1 MKFPL
6 EKKPRI
12 QISITRI
19 MKEFYVG
26 LVLLVP
32 ACIQPGFVE
41 AKTCTEIWIPGN
53 FLVQKQSTVP
63 TDVSCPDYS
72 AWVPTFYPAIRSEEA
87 LPTESDV
94 IPIGS
99 MTVGGD
105 AELIW
110 PFDIEI
116 GPDMTVRA
124 SSDAILTLEGGSD
137 ISHMTSAQPSRGV
150 TLIGNSTLK
159 KTGEET
165 SVIKVPINAE
175 NNNSFASTVIAS
187 QGRLELNDTEGFSRL
202 GAVEFIGDIV
212 VRSGDFRGG
221 VGGNDGLIFG
231 DLEWHSG
238 HLSDIRLFGNNVVG
252 NGASIIIGRSEEAI
266 FGGAFPGNLVISE
279 RLVLNGDGIFIQEES
294 SATAEEPRLLRNI
307 GIIDKVTGEGD
318 ASIGQG
324 LLRLVVDPGSLIRSQ
339 SGSYIFNLHRLD
351 VNAAEM
357 DTGPGA
363 MSFEGDGDRFIENSN
378 LNGDFNFMGAGVT
391 QITNSTINGAVNF
404 FGGETVLNGMPP
416 ISGLVTIGSGI
427 FTSNIAPLEG
437 NFLWLGGK
445 AKRLQIGTSDPLSA
459 LIRIP
464 HNDSLG
470 IGSLVIG
477 GTTSIEGDADF
488 VCSPRYAEPCGFGG
502 RGIIRKNSGTGTT
515 RIGEGNL
522 DFSLRRVADQPNS
535 GSLVAD
541 TGIIELNLSEG
552 PPNTVIPNQFEGANL
567 AAMSGEIHFVGNSRM
582 EFSDSLLEG
591 NIILFDT
598 TETRFHG
605 TQFNGNIRL
614 LDGEY
619 EFVDTA
625 ESSNGLSLEGGR
637 FGTRGIDSAGLAGN
651 SYWSGGVAD
660 GLVNG
665 GPNLASAN
673 LKLNAGEPLRI
684 SVEDLANYG
693 TISIEESGVLV
704 AAEVDNFGGNTL
716 ENYGTIVRQGAAGV
730 SQIGEGELELDSE
743 GGSIV
748 ANAGV
753 LALDVGG
760 EFIDSSIIGDG
771 GQIRF
776 NGQRP
781 QSFDNSEI
789 GGDVVFM
796 TRAIIENSVINEG
809 VRFGGGAVFQN
820 IASESGPFIFE
831 GGRFDSSDAIQ
842 GEIEWIGGQIG
853 ALTLGVPNEPDAGQ
867 SKLTLFPSDSTRI
880 VLELINRATIH
891 GEGNIQGNGSLIN
904 HGVLSP
910 GNPETALGMI
920 VTSAGVV
927 PESEGN
933 VRLDIADDGNSDRI
947 IIEGFRP
954 IELKGQLMVRLASG
968 STGEFGSAGEE
979 FDLIESSSISGAF
992 DTVVL
997 PPAGPFETQYDL
1009 SIVSTPDNREVLR
1022 LTASSA
1028 EVSVLPGCVDLGDQ
1042 PLGAMVTSDFLII
1055 ENRGFSELSVSS
1067 VAIEGTDSGDFSIS
1081 SPSDDCTGS
1090 NLPDGDFCGF
1100 QIEYTPSGPG
1110 LREAQAVIE
1119 TSAPNSPHSI
1129 NLQGTNDVLF
1139 IDNFSSETCQ

>member
-1 MKFPL
+1 
-6 EKKPRI
+6 
-12 QISITRI
+12 
-19 MKEFYVG
+19 
-26 LVLLVP
+26 
-32 ACIQPGFVE
+32 
-41 AKTCTEIWIPGN
+41 
-53 FLVQKQSTVP
+53 
-63 TDVSCPDYS
+63 
-72 AWVPTFYPAIRSEEA
+72 
-87 LPTESDV
+87 
-94 IPIGS
+94 
-99 MTVGGD
+99 MTVGSG

-110 PFDIEI
+110 PFDVEI
-116 GPDMTVRA
+116 GPDMEVRA
-124 SSDAILTLEGGSD
+124 NNATLTLNGGNN
-137 ISHMTSAQPSRGV
+137 ISHWDPGSPSRGIELRRDSELLKTDGGNSWINVPISTALVGTSTPEVLVPSGRLTLNSQGFPSLINDLTVVGDVVLDGGIFRGRGIEQGNYKWRAGVIGGFRIPAGSVV
-150 TLIGNSTLK
+150 TIVEGGQKRIIGNR
-159 KTGEET
+159 G
-165 SVIKVPINAE
+165 I
-175 NNNSFASTVIAS
+175 
-187 QGRLELNDTEGFSRL
+187 FSD
-202 GAVEFIGDIV
+202 IGDGRISEGGYLNQGTIQIDGDMLAFAAQPGGSGDSFDSTGVIEKISGTGTATIGMGAIGGFINGGV
-212 VRSGDFRGG
+212 VRSNEGRLAFDVGHMTISNTQLDAHQGQIAFTGGGERSIQDSVLMGDF
-221 VGGNDGLIFG
+221 
-231 DLEWHSG
+231 E
-238 HLSDIRLFGNNVVG
+238 
-252 NGASIIIGRSEEAI
+252 
-266 FGGAFPGNLVISE
+266 
-279 RLVLNGDGIFIQEES
+279 
-294 SATAEEPRLLRNI
+294 
-307 GIIDKVTGEGD
+307 VTGSGRTSFRQTAID
-318 ASIGQG
+318 G
-324 LLRLVVDPGSLIRSQ
+324 LLRLDGGEVEFISRPKDEGTVILE
-339 SGSYIFNLHRLD
+339 SGSFQG
-351 VNAAEM
+351 NALS
-357 DTGPGA
+357 PV
-363 MSFEGDGDRFIENSN
+363 
-378 LNGDFNFMGAGVT
+378 LGDFIWNGGVANGFEIGA
-391 QITNSTINGAVNF
+391 
-404 FGGETVLNGMPP
+404 
-416 ISGLVTIGSGI
+416 
-427 FTSNIAPLEG
+427 
-437 NFLWLGGK
+437 
-445 AKRLQIGTSDPLSA
+445 SDPSSA
-459 LIRIP
+459 LMRIP
-464 HNDSLG
+464 ASASPRIASFTN
-470 IGSLVIG
+470 G
-477 GTTSIEGDADF
+477 GTLSIEGDIDLLCASGLDGDC
-488 VCSPRYAEPCGFGG
+488 VLANTGLITKDSGLGTTHIGAGDLDYG
-502 RGIIRKNSGTGTT
+502 GTG
-515 RIGEGNL
+515 
-522 DFSLRRVADQPNS
+522 SLIVN
-535 GSLVAD
+535 
-541 TGIIELNLSEG
+541 TGIIELNLTEG
-552 PPNTVIPNQFEGANL
+552 SPNTVIPNQFERASLLSLG
-567 AAMSGEIHFVGNSRM
+567 GEIHFVGNSRIK
-582 EFSDSLLEG
+582 FSDSLLEG
-591 NIILFDT
+591 DIVFFDT
-598 TETRFHG
+598 MVTEFQG
-605 TQFNGNIRL
+605 TQFKGNVRL
-614 LDGEY
+614 LDGDY

-665 GPNLASAN
+665 GPNLATAN
-673 LKLNAGEPLRI
+673 LKLKAGEPLRI
-684 SVEDLANYG
+684 SVEDLVNYG
-693 TISIEESGVLV
+693 TVSIEESGVLV
-704 AAEVDNFGGNTL
+704 AAEVDDFAGKTL
-716 ENYGTIVRQGAAGV
+716 ENYGTIVRQGEAGV
-730 SQIGEGELELDSE
+730 SQIGRGDLELDNE

-748 ANAGV
+748 ATAGV

-771 GQIRF
+771 GQVRF

-842 GEIEWIGGQIG
+842 GEIQWIGGQIG
-853 ALTLGVPNEPDAGQ
+853 ALTLGVPNEPGAGK
-867 SKLTLFPSDSTRI
+867 SKLTLFPSESTGLDPKFTNWAM
-880 VLELINRATIH
+880 VN

-910 GNPETALGMI
+910 GNPETGLGMI

-927 PESEGN
+927 PESEGS
-933 VRLDIADDGNSDRI
+933 VRFDIANDGNSDRI

-1042 PLGAMVTSDFLII
+1042 PLGAMVTSDFVII

-1081 SPSDDCTGS
+1081 LPSDDCTGS